1 MFRYLGESVSGLY
14 ALCSTCL
21 WMGTPTEHAT
31 DSVAEYELEEYDNR
45 QRNPTNGNKGKKRKK
60 GAKEKKGKQ
69 PFQLFP
75 PYKGKPTYRYTSIG
89 FMQSMHSA
97 HAMTQEVYGAAEFTS
112 ADGTGMVSGS
122 DLTFDTGDIWR
133 DTPLQG
139 FKITSATV
147 YDNAYLL
154 KLSLDLTRDEVTYT
168 ITDRNDM
175 IQPIRLSDPFQPQ
188 LNVSFSRAFKV
199 LGAMAYAGV
208 NTSLGSYIMD
218 VQDYTR
224 PETYQPKSDVK
235 IFGKSYGRYSGTPSL
250 KRRQVGVGLDMGAM
264 LVAYP
269 YSKDIWMGVEW
280 NGTVGMTPRDAYV
293 NNSIGLV
300 MHFK

>member
-1 MFRYLGESVSGLY
+1 VSSLY
-14 ALCSTCL
+14 ALCLTCL
-21 WMGTPTEHAT
+21 SIESPVERLMES
-31 DSVAEYELEEYDNR
+31 SVSEYRGFALKEYDNR
-45 QRNPTNGNKGKKRKK
+45 QRNPPNGKKGKK
-60 GAKEKKGKQ
+60 GAKGKKGKQ

-75 PYKGKPTYRYTSIG
+75 PYKGRPTYRYTSIG
-89 FMQSMHSA
+89 FLQSMHSA
-97 HAMTQEVYGAAEFTS
+97 HSMTQSVSGAAEFTG
-112 ADGTGMVSGS
+112 ADGTGMISGS
-122 DLTFDTGDIWR
+122 DLTFDTGDIWSG
-133 DTPLQG
+133 TPLPG

-154 KLSLDLTRDEVTYT
+154 KLSLDLAQDEATYT

-175 IQPIRLSDPFQPQ
+175 IQPIRLSDPFLPQ
-188 LNVSFSRAFKV
+188 MNVSFSRAFKV

-208 NTSLGSYIMD
+208 NTSFGSYIMD

-235 IFGKSYGRYSGTPSL
+235 IFGKSYGRYSGTPML

-269 YSKDIWMGVEW
+269 YSKNIWMGVEW
-280 NGTVGMTPRDAYV
+280 NGTVGVTPRDAYL